1 MNETE
6 IRTSSRDWLKESAK
20 AYKSRKRARLIDDA
34 GLGIDP
40 SQQSLFDMG
49 QRADLSM
56 RDWVGVLVAL
66 GLGGAG
72 IWMVRLAFLD
82 PEPTSK
88 LWLLVS
94 GGCLALLTGGGM
106 AIWILTDRR
115 PPTVRSS
122 PKGFEFSWA

>member
-1 MNETE
+1 MNDTE
-6 IRTSSRDWLKESAK
+6 IRTSSSAWLKELAK

-34 GLGIDP
+34 GLGVDP
-40 SQQSLFDMG
+40 SMQSLFDMG
-49 QRADLSM
+49 QRADLSV

-66 GLGGAG
+66 GLSSAG
-72 IWMVRLAFLD
+72 FWMVRLAFLD

-94 GGCLALLTGGGM
+94 GGCLTLVTGGGM

-115 PPTVRSS
+115 PPTVRAT
-122 PKGFEFSWA
+122 PKGFEICWA

>member
-1 MNETE
+1 MNEVQ
-6 IRTSSRDWLKESAK
+6 IKTSSREWLKELAK
-20 AYKSRKRARLIDDA
+20 AYKSRKRVKLIDDA

-40 SQQSLFDMG
+40 SSQSLFDMG
-49 QRADLSM
+49 QRTDMSM
-56 RDWVGVLVAL
+56 RDWVGVLVSL

-94 GGCLALLTGGGM
+94 GGCLALVTGGGM
-106 AIWILTDRR
+106 AIWILTERR
-115 PPTVRSS
+115 PPTVRAS
-122 PKGFEFSWA
+122 PEGFEVCWA